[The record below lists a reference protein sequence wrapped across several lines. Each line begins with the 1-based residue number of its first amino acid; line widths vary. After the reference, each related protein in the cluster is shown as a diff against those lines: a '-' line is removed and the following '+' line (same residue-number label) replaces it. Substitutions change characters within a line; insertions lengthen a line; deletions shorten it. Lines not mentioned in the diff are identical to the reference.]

1 MDVPLLILLGASGGA
16 LRGVV
21 DIYNRVLE
29 WQTDRRSFRQAPADR
44 QDAEPPRLG
53 QYFDPVADPIATGIH
68 TALGA
73 GVAVLFG
80 TTGQISGPYA
90 AFVVGVSAPAL
101 LTQLGRFQAVGNAVA
116 PAPQPVPAEATTADP
131 GGDAAAQVSPTPQI
145 QPAPEQ
151 PADPGPPQRPA
162 DPRPDHS
169 PRRSA
174 PASPSEEPAPGRYRR
189 PVAGEEETA

>member
-1 MDVPLLILLGASGGA
+1 MLGASGGA
-16 LRGVV
+16 LRGLV

-44 QDAEPPRLG
+44 QGAEPPRLG

-80 TTGQISGPYA
+80 TTGQISGAYA

-101 LTQLGRFQAVGNAVA
+101 LAQLGRFQAVGNAVA
-116 PAPQPVPAEATTADP
+116 PAPQPVAAEATAAEP
-131 GGDAAAQVSPTPQI
+131 GSEVAAHAP
-145 QPAPEQ
+145 PAPQVGLSPEPPAQ
-151 PADPGPPQRPA
+151 PEPLQQPA

-169 PRRSA
+169 LRRSA
-174 PASPSEEPAPGRYRR
+174 PVNPSEEAPGRYRR